1 MKNISIQI
9 DKGEHVGIVGSSGAG
24 KTTLVDTLL
33 GLLQPTQGRILINGI
48 DITDHPESLWRHVA
62 YLPQE
67 IFIIDGSVK
76 QNIALGVPNDEIDAA
91 QLDFAINQAHINQV
105 INNLPN
111 GVYTN
116 LGENGVNLSGGQRQ
130 RIALA
135 RAFYFNRK
143 ILVLDEATSS
153 MDTNT
158 EDQIINYLKSM
169 KNKITV
175 ISITHR
181 AKSIEHCGQ
190 FFKFLMA
197 N

>member
-1 MKNISIQI
+1 M
-9 DKGEHVGIVGSSGAG
+9 
-24 KTTLVDTLL
+24 
-33 GLLQPTQGRILINGI
+33 
-48 DITDHPESLWRHVA
+48 WRHVA

-153 MDTNT
+153 MDTDT
-158 EDQIINYLKSM
+158 EDQIINYLKEYEKQNHGDFYHPSSEV
-169 KNKITV
+169 N
-175 ISITHR
+175 
-181 AKSIEHCGQ
+181 
-190 FFKFLMA
+190 
-197 N
+197 

>member
-1 MKNISIQI
+1 M
-9 DKGEHVGIVGSSGAG
+9 
-24 KTTLVDTLL
+24 DTLL

-181 AKSIEHCGQ
+181 AKV
-190 FFKFLMA
+190 